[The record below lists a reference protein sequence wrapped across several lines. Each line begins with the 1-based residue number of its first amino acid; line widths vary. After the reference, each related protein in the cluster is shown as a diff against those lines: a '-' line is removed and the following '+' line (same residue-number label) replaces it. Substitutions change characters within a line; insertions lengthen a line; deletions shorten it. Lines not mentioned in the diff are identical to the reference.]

1 MIQPSEDFVRPENG
15 PEQSQASGSARKEA
29 YI

>member
-1 MIQPSEDFVRPENG
+1 MIQPSEDIVRPENG
-15 PEQSQASGSARKEA
+15 PEQSQASGSASKEA